1 MLRIYNTLT
10 HSEQDFTPIKA
21 GEVGLYTCGPT
32 VYGRAHVGNLRM
44 YVFEDVLKRS
54 LTMLGFKVKH
64 VMNITDVGHLVGD
77 GDAGEDKVE
86 STAARLGRTAWD
98 IAKDYE
104 AMFVEDTAKMNILP
118 PDEMPRATAHIK
130 EQIEMVQ
137 LLEKQGYTYTTSDGV
152 YFDVAK
158 FQKYGELS
166 GQSLADKLAGA
177 RVEENEEKRHPAD
190 FALWKFSPVGHKRHM
205 EWESPWGVGFPGWH
219 IECSAMARAYL
230 GQPFDIHCGGV
241 DHIAV
246 HHENEIAQS
255 EAAYHEPLANY
266 WMHGEFLLM
275 DNQKMSKSL
284 GNLYVLP
291 EIVER
296 GFEPLALRLFFLGA
310 NYRQKQNFS
319 WTAME
324 MAQNSLKNIRREVS
338 FLKKDGIPDLGFL
351 EKFKTALSE
360 DLNTSK
366 ALAVLHQV
374 FNSDL
379 LAQDK
384 GATVLV
390 MDEVLGLDLEK
401 SMDIPA
407 VIAPKHV
414 FELAKKR
421 HVAKIAK
428 DYAEADLLRKEIEGE
443 GWNVIDGNFNGSV
456 FKLEKR
462 G

>member
-44 YVFEDVLKRS
+44 YVFEDVLKRA
-54 LTMLGFKVKH
+54 LTTLGFKVKH

-86 STAARLGRTAWD
+86 SAATRLGRTAWD

-104 AMFVEDTAKMNILP
+104 VMFVEDTAKMNILP
-118 PDEMPRATAHIK
+118 PDVMPRATAHIK
-130 EQIEMVQ
+130 EQIEMVE
-137 LLEKQGYTYTTSDGV
+137 LLEKQGFTYTTSDGV

-158 FQKYGELS
+158 FEKYGELS

-190 FALWKFSPVGHKRHM
+190 FALWKFSPAGHKRHM
-205 EWESPWGVGFPGWH
+205 EWESPWGIGFPGWH

-296 GFEPLALRLFFLGA
+296 GFEPLALRLFFLSA
-310 NYRQKQNFS
+310 NYRQKQNFT
-319 WTAME
+319 WEAVE
-324 MAQNSLKNIRREVS
+324 AAQSSLKRLRNEMKELS
-338 FLKKDGIPDLGFL
+338 KDGKADEGYMN
-351 EKFKTALSE
+351 KFKESLE
-360 DLNTSK
+360 QDLNTSK
-366 ALAVLHQV
+366 GLALLHEVLSSFLSV
-374 FNSDL
+374 G
-379 LAQDK
+379 DK
-384 GATVLV
+384 GATVAA
-390 MDEVLGLDLEK
+390 MDQVFGLGLTDWIGRVESVPTEVTVL
-401 SMDIPA
+401 
-407 VIAPKHV
+407 
-414 FELAKKR
+414 
-421 HVAKIAK
+421 
-428 DYAEADLLRKEIEGE
+428 AEARWQAKLARDFAKSDELRAALTEA
-443 GWNVIDGNFNGSV
+443 GWVMKDGKDGYE
-456 FKLEKR
+456 LER
-462 G
+462 M

>member
-54 LTMLGFKVKH
+54 LTMLGYKVKH

-118 PDEMPRATAHIK
+118 PDVMPRATAHIK
-130 EQIEMVQ
+130 EQVEMVE

-158 FQKYGELS
+158 FEKYGELS

-177 RVEENEEKRHPAD
+177 RVEENEEKHHPAD
-190 FALWKFSPVGHKRHM
+190 FALWKFSPAGHKRHM

-230 GQPFDIHCGGV
+230 GQPFDIHCGGI

-296 GFEPLALRLFFLGA
+296 GFEPLALRFFFLGA
-310 NYRQKQNFS
+310 NYRQKQNFTWEAIKAS
-319 WTAME
+319 
-324 MAQNSLKNIRREVS
+324 QNALNNIRASLKGLARGGEVNA
-338 FLKKDGIPDLGFL
+338 
-351 EKFKTALSE
+351 EYMAAFKQALSE

-366 ALAVLHQV
+366 ALAIGHEMLG
-374 FNSDL
+374 SKL
-379 LAQDK
+379 SAADK
-384 GATVLV
+384 GETVIA
-390 MDEVLGLDLEK
+390 MDEVLGLNLAAWVGKVNEK
-401 SMDIPA
+401 VEIPTDIA
-407 VIAPKHV
+407 
-414 FELAKKR
+414 ELAEAR
-421 HVAKIAK
+421 WQAKLAK
-428 DYAEADLLRKEIEGE
+428 DFAKSDELRAALTEA
-443 GWNVIDGNFNGSV
+443 GWVMKDGKGGYE
-456 FKLEKR
+456 LER
-462 G
+462 M